1 MKIILSSA
9 SPRRRSILKDA
20 GFDFEILAIDVDESF
35 PPNLNSKQVPAFIAS
50 KKMDAARQSVATK
63 DNIIITADTVVLLGD
78 EIIGKPINVEDAKH
92 ILRKLSGKMHKV
104 ITAVCICKNGIE
116 TCMESETNVY
126 FDTMTDLEI
135 ENYITAFKPFDK
147 AGAYAIQEWIGLNKI
162 LRIEGD
168 YYNVVGFPM
177 SKVYPFL
184 IENQ

>member
-1 MKIILSSA
+1 MKIILASA

-35 PPNLNSKQVPAFIAS
+35 PKNINPAQVAAYIAS
-50 KKMDAARQSVATK
+50 KKMHAARQSDETK
-63 DNIIITADTVVLLGD
+63 ESIIITADTVVLLGD
-78 EIIGKPINVEDAKH
+78 EIIGKPINVADAKN
-92 ILRKLSGKMHKV
+92 ILRNLSGKMHLV
-104 ITAVCICKNGIE
+104 ITAVCIYKNGIE
-116 TCMESETNVY
+116 TCIESETKVY
-126 FDTMTDLEI
+126 FDTMTDREI
-135 ENYITAFKPFDK
+135 ENYISEFKPFDK

-184 IENQ
+184 NENQ